1 MDTFEVLREA
11 GMNKKGAAV
20 VAALLDKGA
29 LSLSHISAE
38 THINRPALY
47 ALLPSLVRDGLV
59 FKVQNK
65 KRILYRAES
74 PKKILE
80 LYRSKQEELSAHLT
94 RLAEVHELQSS
105 ERPRIK
111 YFEGSEGITY
121 VFDDIIESVP
131 KHGTFYRYTSRTGNA
146 QRFAST
152 RYAKERD
159 ARGLERMV
167 IASEIKAAQ
176 KPKKLERSIK
186 VIPKEFDLFED
197 NISLV
202 IYGNKTAYIDYG
214 SQTAF
219 IVESPKIARFQEKL
233 FRLLYKKL

>member
-1 MDTFEVLREA
+1 MDTFEVLVQT
-11 GMNKKGAAV
+11 GMSKKSAAV
-20 VAALLDKGA
+20 VATLLDKGPC
-29 LSLSHISAE
+29 SLSQLSAE
-38 THINRPALY
+38 THIHRPALY
-47 ALLPSLVRDGLV
+47 TILPALVRTGLIL
-59 FKVQNK
+59 KVQHK
-65 KRILYRAES
+65 KRTLYRAES
-74 PKKILE
+74 PKKILHM
-80 LYRSKQEELSAHLT
+80 YRAREQDITTKLEQ
-94 RLAEVHELQSS
+94 LAEAYERQAGD
-105 ERPRIK
+105 RPRIK
-111 YFEGSEGITY
+111 YFEGGEGITY

-131 KHGTFYRYTSRTGNA
+131 KHGTFYRYTSRIGSS

-152 RYAKERD
+152 RYARERD

-167 IASEIKAAQ
+167 IASESKAAQ

-202 IYGNKTAYIDYG
+202 IYGNKTAYIDYS

-233 FRLLYKKL
+233 FKLLYKKL